1 MNANWQ
7 IKFNQINMKKF
18 QITLLILSLISYGTA
33 FAQEINP
40 LVPDSNPPTEIPGM
54 KLVWTDE
61 FKTNGNPNQEY
72 WNFEKGF
79 VRNEELQ
86 WYQEENATCVNGV
99 LLIEGRKEEI
109 PNPNYQAGS
118 PSWKTNREYA
128 HYTSAS
134 INTRGLKQW
143 LYGRFEVRARI
154 DTALGAWPAIWTL
167 GINGQW
173 PSNGEIDVMEYY
185 RVDSLPT
192 ILANVAWGTSQQYK
206 AKWDSERIPFSK
218 FTATDPDW
226 AKKFHIWRMDWTS
239 ESIKLYLDDVLL
251 NTTLLS
257 ETINPDGSNPFTKP
271 QYLLLNLAIGGN
283 GGDPGKS
290 NFPLKYEVDYVRVY
304 QTIEK

>member
-1 MNANWQ
+1 
-7 IKFNQINMKKF
+7 MKKF
-18 QITLLILSLISYGTA
+18 QITLLILSLVTGAA
-33 FAQEINP
+33 FAQGINP
-40 LVPDSNPPTEIPGM
+40 LAPDSNPPTEIPGM

-61 FKTNGNPNQEY
+61 FKINGNPNQEY

-86 WYQEENATCVNGV
+86 WYKEENATCVNGV

-118 PSWKTNREYA
+118 PSWKTNREFA
-128 HYTSAS
+128 HYSSSS

-143 LYGRFEVRARI
+143 LYGQFEVRARI

-192 ILANVAWGTSQQYK
+192 ILANVAWGTGQQYK

-226 AKKFHIWRMDWTS
+226 AMKFHTWRMDWTS
-239 ESIKLYLDDVLL
+239 ESIKLYLDDALL
-251 NTTLLS
+251 NTTLLN

-290 NFPLKYEVDYVRVY
+290 IFPIKYEVDYVRVY
-304 QTIEK
+304 QAIQK